1 MIHVRGGPRV
11 QVKIKSIG
19 RCGDEC
25 RKHEREMAMWEWTG
39 ETGIN
44 ASPSKDEAGCMMEIC
59 CSRTLLG
66 NYTLVLF
73 NGV

>member
-39 ETGIN
+39 ETSIN
-44 ASPSKDEAGCMMEIC
+44 ASLCD
-59 CSRTLLG
+59 LL
-66 NYTLVLF
+66 
-73 NGV
+73 